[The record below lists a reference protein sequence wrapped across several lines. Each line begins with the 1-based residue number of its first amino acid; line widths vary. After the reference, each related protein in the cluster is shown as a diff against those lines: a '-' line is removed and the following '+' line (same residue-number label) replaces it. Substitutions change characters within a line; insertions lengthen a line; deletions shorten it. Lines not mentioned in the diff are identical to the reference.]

1 MITDQLATMEAL
13 TKRMEAAAAR
23 IETAKGK
30 GKGGT
35 GGAQRGDAWH
45 EKKRLRAER
54 HRAGQQPPR
63 VMQTQMCPSC
73 YKNQPSQYCMNWACK
88 NCCEA
93 GYGGR
98 PCPYHGMGG
107 SSASTS

>member
-1 MITDQLATMEAL
+1 MITDQLAKMEAL

-54 HRAGQQPPR
+54 HQQGLQPPR
-63 VMQTQMCPSC
+63 AAKTPMCVFC
-73 YKNQPSQYCMNWACK
+73 GKNQPSHYCANNACRK
-88 NCCEA
+88 CCEA
-93 GYGGR
+93 GRGGHCRYHYWYG
-98 PCPYHGMGG
+98 
-107 SSASTS
+107 

>member
-1 MITDQLATMEAL
+1 MITDQLAKMEAL

-45 EKKRLRAER
+45 EKKTSAGGTAPTRAAASARREDPDVRLLRQTPAELLLR
-54 HRAGQQPPR
+54 KQR
-63 VMQTQMCPSC
+63 VQEML
-73 YKNQPSQYCMNWACK
+73 
-88 NCCEA
+88 
-93 GYGGR
+93 
-98 PCPYHGMGG
+98 
-107 SSASTS
+107 

>member
-1 MITDQLATMEAL
+1 MITDQSLAKMEAL

-23 IETAKGK
+23 IVTAKGK

-54 HRAGQQPPR
+54 HQQGLQPPR
-63 VMQTQMCPSC
+63 AARTPMCVFCDKHQPSC
-73 YKNQPSQYCMNWACK
+73 YCENNACK
-88 NCCEA
+88 RCCEA
-93 GYGGR
+93 GYGGI
-98 PCPYHGMGG
+98 CSYHEVDWW
-107 SSASTS
+107 S